1 MASPTGIVETIERLT
16 MKNTVFGSTIV
27 DAIALVIVF
36 AGLGVL
42 LAGGF

>member
-1 MASPTGIVETIERLT
+1 
-16 MKNTVFGSTIV
+16 MKTTVFGSTIV
-27 DAIALVIVF
+27 DSIVLVIVF

>member
-1 MASPTGIVETIERLT
+1 
-16 MKNTVFGSTIV
+16 MKKTVFGSAIV
-27 DAIALVIVF
+27 DSIVLVIVF

>member
-1 MASPTGIVETIERLT
+1 
-16 MKNTVFGSTIV
+16 MKNTVFGSTLV

-42 LAGGF
+42 LAGGFLHVVERLTRNDRA

>member
-1 MASPTGIVETIERLT
+1 MKFKGST

-42 LAGGF
+42 LAWRF

>member
-1 MASPTGIVETIERLT
+1 

-27 DAIALVIVF
+27 DAIVLVIVF
-36 AGLGVL
+36 AGLGIL

>member
-1 MASPTGIVETIERLT
+1 

-27 DAIALVIVF
+27 DSIVLVIVF
-36 AGLGVL
+36 AGLGIL

>member
-1 MASPTGIVETIERLT
+1 
-16 MKNTVFGSTIV
+16 MKKDTVFGSTIV
-27 DAIALVIVF
+27 DAISLVVIF

>member
-1 MASPTGIVETIERLT
+1 MNDNR
-16 MKNTVFGSTIV
+16 TVFGSTIV

-36 AGLGVL
+36 ASLGVL

>member
-1 MASPTGIVETIERLT
+1 
-16 MKNTVFGSTIV
+16 MKKSTVFGSTIV
-27 DAIALVIVF
+27 DSIVLVIVF

>member
-1 MASPTGIVETIERLT
+1 
-16 MKNTVFGSTIV
+16 MKNTVFWSTIV
-27 DAIALVIVF
+27 DAIVLVIVF

>member
-1 MASPTGIVETIERLT
+1 
-16 MKNTVFGSTIV
+16 MKKSTVFGSTIV
-27 DAIALVIVF
+27 DAIVLVIVF

>member
-1 MASPTGIVETIERLT
+1 MTILLCMLRSKGST

-27 DAIALVIVF
+27 DAIVLVIVF

>member
-1 MASPTGIVETIERLT
+1 
-16 MKNTVFGSTIV
+16 MKKDTVFGSTIV
-27 DAIALVIVF
+27 DSIVLVIVF

>member
-1 MASPTGIVETIERLT
+1 
-16 MKNTVFGSTIV
+16 MKKSTVFGSTIV
-27 DAIALVIVF
+27 DSIALVIVF

>member
-1 MASPTGIVETIERLT
+1 
-16 MKNTVFGSTIV
+16 MKKSTVFGSIIV

>member
-1 MASPTGIVETIERLT
+1 

-27 DAIALVIVF
+27 DSIVLVIVF